1 MSVFWFELADDVEV
15 GRSGRFSWK
24 LERPA
29 FLDGGWGVCLERVW
43 AEGCPVEDR
52 SVSVMIVEWQGP
64 WRGLCVSR
72 RRHLECNEDTTFLNR
87 KWRGTRSKAINPTT
101 CPIPGKRTPFFRHL
115 YLLPT

>member
-1 MSVFWFELADDVEV
+1 MDLGLEVAGCQSVFWFELADDVEV

-64 WRGLCVSR
+64 WRGLCVSG
-72 RRHLECNEDTTFLNR
+72 RRHLECKRGHHVLEQEMERNEKQSD
-87 KWRGTRSKAINPTT
+87 
-101 CPIPGKRTPFFRHL
+101 
-115 YLLPT
+115 